1 MTDVIDHKSGSPL
14 DADVVAV
21 GAGAAGVLTVA
32 NLAIQ
37 NKEAIAAAGSA
48 IVSVVAAN
56 PKATIAVAAAAT
68 VGYGIYRLT
77 QSGTKIE
84 FGKFKYERK

>member
-1 MTDVIDHKSGSPL
+1 MTDTIDHKSGRTI
-14 DADVVAV
+14 DAEVVTA
-21 GAGAAGVLTVA
+21 GAGTATLIT
-32 NLAIQ
+32 LAIQ

-48 IVSVVAAN
+48 VIGVAIAN
-56 PKATIAVAAAAT
+56 PKITASVAAAAAA
-68 VGYGIYRLT
+68 GYGIYRLT

>member
-1 MTDVIDHKSGSPL
+1 MTDTIDHKSGQPIN
-14 DADVVAV
+14 AEAVA
-21 GAGAAGVLTVA
+21 AGAIGTATLVG
-32 NLAIQ
+32 LAIQ
-37 NKEAIAAAGSA
+37 NKEAIAVAGSA
-48 IVSVVAAN
+48 VIGVAVAN
-56 PKATIAVAAAAT
+56 PKITVSVAAVAT

>member
-1 MTDVIDHKSGSPL
+1 MTDTIDHKSGRTI
-14 DADVVAV
+14 DADVVAA
-21 GAGAAGVLTVA
+21 GAGTATLIT
-32 NLAIQ
+32 LAIQ

-48 IVSVVAAN
+48 VIGVAVAN
-56 PKATIAVAAAAT
+56 PKITASVAAAAT

-84 FGKFKYERK
+84 LGKFKYERK